1 MQSKITIKSSG
12 INRYIAT
19 VYHGGKLYGLGIY
32 GTTRPS
38 KYKIIAMREGEKLAK
53 RCTRICGGTPTV
65 EIVTI

>member
-1 MQSKITIKSSG
+1 MQEKTNIQIRG
-12 INRYIAT
+12 LNRYIAT

-38 KYKIIAMREGEKLAK
+38 KYRLIAMREGEKLAK
-53 RCTRICGGTPTV
+53 RCTRICGGSPTV